1 MQSITATD
9 KPIFWVARDN
19 SGNVLQS
26 GVTPPGCTTT
36 TGQPN
41 LIFGTLADQIVD
53 LEQFLGSQPAFNYIL
68 DEATKTW
75 KFDTSQ
81 YLYIP
86 AAADIA
92 EPLSRALYKI
102 IFPNRDGLYA
112 DITSHPTDPSALL
125 LLQCRPTDI
134 IPISL
139 GTDPEPLRQAL
150 TPSVI
155 NGAITQQELDSLV
168 LAVSTL
174 AGQMVYIK
182 DFIPASWLPYLMN
195 RQQAVDAGYF
205 ELY

>member
-1 MQSITATD
+1 MHSIVATD

-19 SGNVLQS
+19 AGNILHS
-26 GVTPPGCTTT
+26 GVTLPGSITT

-41 LIFGTLADQIVD
+41 LIYGTLADQVVD
-53 LEQFLGSQPAFNYIL
+53 LEQFLGTQPAFNYVL
-68 DEATKTW
+68 DHPTKTW
-75 KFDTSQ
+75 QFNSFD

-112 DITSHPTDPSALL
+112 DIISHPTNTSALL

-139 GTDPEPLRQAL
+139 ATDPEPLRQAL
-150 TPSVI
+150 APSVI
-155 NGAITQQELDSLV
+155 NGAITQVELDNLV
-168 LAVSTL
+168 LAVVEN

-182 DFIPASWLPYLMN
+182 DFIPASWLPYLMD

-205 ELY
+205 EY